1 MKKKLFIAFLALL
14 MAGQVV
20 RGQVL
25 ISLLFGD
32 KLNSPTLKFG
42 LDGGANFSTIS
53 NISPSKYR
61 TGFNLGFYFDF
72 LLKKDKPWYLHT
84 GVLVKSALGA
94 KGISP
99 YHLNYADSTALD
111 SLFIDGTVDRKLS
124 YFNVPI
130 LVRYRFKNKLFIEL
144 GPMISLLYKAKDVF
158 SAEIEDKDDLTFAND
173 VRDQYH
179 RIDVGGMAGIGYYI
193 HRRYSE
199 LKGNEINL
207 GFRYYY
213 GFMDI
218 LKDNPGNAQ
227 HNSSFY
233 LFASI
238 PIGAGEKGQAKKA
251 AAAKERKE
259 KKERKLKEKE
269 LKKEQEN
276 KK

>member
-1 MKKKLFIAFLALL
+1 MLL
-14 MAGQVV
+14 PIMAIMLVSQVMQ
-20 RGQVL
+20 GQVL

-94 KGISP
+94 RGISP
-99 YHLNYADSTALD
+99 YHLTNPDSTALD
-111 SLFIDGTVDRKLS
+111 SLFINGTVDRKLS
-124 YFNVPI
+124 YFNVPVLI
-130 LVRYRFKNKLFIEL
+130 RYKFKNNLFVEL
-144 GPMISLLYKAKDVF
+144 GPMISLLYKATDEF
-158 SAEIEDKDDLTFAND
+158 STHVENEEDLTFKND
-173 VRDQYH
+173 VRDLYN
-179 RIDVGGMAGIGYYI
+179 RIDVGGMAGIGYSI
-193 HRRYSE
+193 DV
-199 LKGNEINL
+199 LNGMNFGL
-207 GFRYYY
+207 RYYY

-218 LKDNPGNAQ
+218 MKNNSDDPQ
-227 HNSSFY
+227 RNSSFY

-238 PIGAGEKGQAKKA
+238 PIGAGDKAKAKKA
-251 AAAKERKE
+251 EKAKE
-259 KKERKLKEKE
+259 KKM
-269 LKKEQEN
+269 KKEQKLKKKELNKEEEN

>member
-1 MKKKLFIAFLALL
+1 MKKYLLLFFMTLL
-14 MAGQVV
+14 MTLQVAH
-20 RGQVL
+20 GQVL

-99 YHLNYADSTALD
+99 YHLTNSDSTALD
-111 SLFIDGTVDRKLS
+111 SLFFNGTVDRKLS
-124 YFNVPI
+124 YFNVPVLI
-130 LVRYRFKNKLFIEL
+130 RYRFKNQLFVEL
-144 GPMISLLYKAKDVF
+144 GPMISLMYKAKDEF
-158 SAEIEDKDDLTFAND
+158 STQVENEEDLTFTND
-173 VRDQYH
+173 VKDLYR

-218 LKDNPGNAQ
+218 LKDNPGNAM

-251 AAAKERKE
+251 AATKERQEKKE
-259 KKERKLKEKE
+259 KKLKEQE
-269 LKKEQEN
+269 LKKKQEN
-276 KK
+276 K